1 MRAHEFI
8 PESKDE
14 ELDEI
19 LPLIGAA
26 GGVLA
31 RGAVAAG
38 GAAMRGAAAAGRGLA
53 RGAAAAGRGLVQGAK
68 AVGRGVVKGAG
79 EVANAVGDVAGQA
92 AAGVAQGMAAGG
104 GGSTKQDDNQIK
116 AGGRV
121 NIPKLG
127 AVDIIAVTPTGV
139 TLNTRTQLGFNITV
153 DPRSL
158 Q

>member
-8 PESKDE
+8 PEGNDE

-19 LPLIGAA
+19 LPLIGAV
-26 GGVLA
+26 GGALA
-31 RGAVAAG
+31 RGAAAG
-38 GAAMRGAAAAGRGLA
+38 VGALGRGAAAAGRGLA
-53 RGAAAAGRGLVQGAK
+53 QGAL

-79 EVANAVGDVAGQA
+79 KVANAVGDIAGQA
-92 AAGVAQGMAAGG
+92 AAGVAQGIAADGG
-104 GGSTKQDDNQIK
+104 GAEKQDDNQLR

-121 NIPKLG
+121 SIPKLG
-127 AVDIIAVTPTGV
+127 AVDIIAVTSSGV

>member
-1 MRAHEFI
+1 MRAYEFI

-104 GGSTKQDDNQIK
+104 GAAKQDDNQIK

>member
-8 PESKDE
+8 PEGNDE

-19 LPLIGAA
+19 LPLIGAV

-31 RGAVAAG
+31 RGAAAG
-38 GAAMRGAAAAGRGLA
+38 AGALGRGAAAAGRGIA
-53 RGAAAAGRGLVQGAK
+53 QGAK

-79 EVANAVGDVAGQA
+79 KVANAVGDIAGQA
-92 AAGVAQGMAAGG
+92 AAGVAQGMASGG
-104 GGSTKQDDNQIK
+104 GAEKQDDNQLRP
-116 AGGRV
+116 GGRV
-121 NIPKLG
+121 SIPKLG
-127 AVDIIAVTPTGV
+127 AVDIIAVTSSGV

>member
-8 PESKDE
+8 PEGEDE

-19 LPLIGAA
+19 LPLIGA
-26 GGVLA
+26 V
-31 RGAVAAG
+31 G
-38 GAAMRGAAAAGRGLA
+38 GALA
-53 RGAAAAGRGLVQGAK
+53 RGAAAGVGALGRGAAVVGRGLVQGAK

-79 EVANAVGDVAGQA
+79 LAANAVGDVAGQA
-92 AAGVAQGMAAGG
+92 AAGLAQGMTAGG
-104 GGSTKQDDNQIK
+104 SGSTKPDSNQIK

-121 NIPKLG
+121 SVPKLG

-139 TLNTRTQLGFNITV
+139 TLNTKTQLGFNITV

-158 Q
+158 QQ